1 MRHPLLLLLGATLLA
16 ATSLAAQGGVPSL
29 PPIPD
34 VRPYT
39 HWGTIENS
47 YDDEENSTSIA
58 LDLPFGDEDL
68 HRFVRRGRVRHLS
81 FGAGFV
87 YPGKVMTKYPDVVT
101 LILKLTRDP
110 SEALKSDKLPTELVL
125 MLDGAP
131 LRVGSTLVARNA
143 ISEDRGAMREIEDTY
158 VVVLTLGQFL
168 RIVNAAKVSAALQGQ
183 AFEFTGGPL
192 EGMRDL
198 ASRIIVT
205 P

>member
-1 MRHPLLLLLGATLLA
+1 MRRPLLLLGATFLA
-16 ATSLAAQGGVPSL
+16 ATSLAAQGSASSL

-34 VRPYT
+34 VRPYM

-58 LDLPFGDEDL
+58 LDLPFGDEEL
-68 HRFVRRGRVRHLS
+68 HKFVRRGRVRHLS
-81 FGAGFV
+81 FSAGFV

-101 LILKLTRDP
+101 LVLKLTRDP
-110 SEALKSDKLPTELVL
+110 SEALKSDKFPTELAL

-158 VVVLTLGQFL
+158 VAILTLPQFL